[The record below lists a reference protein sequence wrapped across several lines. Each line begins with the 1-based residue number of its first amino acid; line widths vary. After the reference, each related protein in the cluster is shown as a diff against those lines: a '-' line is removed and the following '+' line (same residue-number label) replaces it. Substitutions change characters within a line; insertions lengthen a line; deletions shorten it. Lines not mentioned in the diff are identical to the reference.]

1 MVQRKKNWLSLERR
15 ESSGFAALPLLPDL
29 ARSLLK
35 DEIMLMVNAGLITG
49 ADAEQLIALL
59 QLKDA

>member
-1 MVQRKKNWLSLERR
+1 MNKKKPAIPTLS
-15 ESSGFAALPLLPDL
+15 DI

-35 DEIMLMVNAGLITG
+35 GKIMLLVNVGLITG

>member
-1 MVQRKKNWLSLERR
+1 MNKKKLT
-15 ESSGFAALPLLPDL
+15 LPILPDL

-35 DEIMLMVNAGLITG
+35 SAIMSMANAGLITG
-49 ADAEQLIALL
+49 ADTKQLIALL

>member
-1 MVQRKKNWLSLERR
+1 MNNKKLT
-15 ESSGFAALPLLPDL
+15 LPILPDL

-35 DEIMLMVNAGLITG
+35 GKIMLLVNAGLITG
-49 ADAEQLIALL
+49 ADAEQLISFL

>member
-1 MVQRKKNWLSLERR
+1 MVQKKKNWLSPEHR
-15 ESSGFAALPLLPDL
+15 EPGGFATLPILPDL

-35 DEIMLMVNAGLITG
+35 GKIMLLVNAGLITG
-49 ADAEQLIALL
+49 VDAEQLISFL

>member
-1 MVQRKKNWLSLERR
+1 MNKKNPVILT
-15 ESSGFAALPLLPDL
+15 LPDL

-35 DEIMLMVNAGLITG
+35 SKIMLLVNAGLITG
-49 ADAEQLIALL
+49 ADAEQLISFL